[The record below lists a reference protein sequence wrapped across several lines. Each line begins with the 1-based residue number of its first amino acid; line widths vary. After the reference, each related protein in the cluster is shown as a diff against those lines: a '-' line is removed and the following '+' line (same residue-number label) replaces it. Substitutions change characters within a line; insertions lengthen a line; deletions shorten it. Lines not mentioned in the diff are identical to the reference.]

1 MLKEFDEQGQK
12 AIVIAESIS
21 FDFGHQNVGSEHLLL
36 SLLKIKD
43 NDLKKQLELYDVTA
57 KMIEED
63 IKRLFGVNDN
73 QPFYLEYSQNLKNIL
88 ERSIEYTKQHQQDKV
103 TINNIA
109 ISLLQETESVAYEL
123 LQKYH
128 IDTLEIIYQLQEKTA
143 YETSLDQI
151 NTLININKKVSNK
164 NYKII
169 GREKEL
175 NQIQTILA
183 KKEKNNVLIIG
194 EAGVGKTA
202 IIEKLAMLIN
212 ENKVIEPI
220 KNKIIYELSLTSLV
234 AGTKYRGEFEEK
246 FKKIIDKA
254 KQLNNVIIFIDE
266 IHNVIG
272 AGGAEGAIDASNIL
286 KPFLARKEI
295 TVIGATTVDEY
306 YKHFLKDHA
315 MNRRFTIVNLKENTK
330 EETIEIIKGI
340 KSYYETYHKLIIDN
354 KTINQLVSLV
364 DIHLKN
370 KTYPDKAI
378 DILDLACVTA
388 KANNE
393 NKLTEKTIIK
403 TIENTQN
410 INLQTTYNQQKLNNL
425 LPSQQEPIK
434 QILAYLPKKPKNLP
448 LSLIIKGINYK
459 TLQTLSK
466 ILNYNYLKINLNQYQ
481 SYYTNQQ
488 LFNKSS
494 PLLITIQNKP
504 HTILVLENINQ
515 ISDELLYNFIQIIA
529 EGYYEISYKRK
540 VNFENT
546 IILFVEDNLQQGIG
560 FKKDNYLTNMIDQE
574 LINKVNGII
583 EYLLEKQ
590 I

>member
-43 NDLKKQLELYDVTA
+43 NELKKQLELNNLTA
-57 KMIEED
+57 TMIEED
-63 IKRLFGVNDN
+63 IKRLFGINDN
-73 QPFYLEYSQNLKNIL
+73 QPFYLEYSQNLKDIL

-109 ISLLQETESVAYEL
+109 ISLLKQKDSVAYEL

-128 IDTLEIIYQLQEKTA
+128 IDTLEIIYHLQEKTA

-151 NTLININKKVSNK
+151 NTLININKKVTNK

-175 NQIQTILA
+175 EQIQTILA

-212 ENKVIEPI
+212 EDKVIEPI

-266 IHNVIG
+266 IHNIIG

-295 TVIGATTVDEY
+295 TVIGATTIDEY

-340 KSYYETYHKLIIDN
+340 KTYYETYHNLTIDN
-354 KTINQLVSLV
+354 QTINQLVSLV
-364 DIHLKN
+364 DKHLKN

-378 DILDLACVTA
+378 DILDLACVKA
-388 KANNE
+388 KSNNE
-393 NKLTEKTIIK
+393 KQLTLKTIIK
-403 TIENTQN
+403 TIEDTQN
-410 INLQTTYNQQKLNNL
+410 INIQTTYNQQTLNNL
-425 LPSQQEPIK
+425 LTTKQEPIK
-434 QILAYLPKKPKNLP
+434 QILSYLPKKPKNLP
-448 LSLIIKGINYK
+448 LSLIIKGINHK

-466 ILNYNYLKINLNQYQ
+466 VLNYNYLKINLNQYQ

-515 ISDELLYNFIQIIA
+515 ISEELLYNFIQIIA

-540 VNFENT
+540 VNFENA
-546 IILFVEDNLQQGIG
+546 IILFVEDNLQQNLG
-560 FKKDNYLTNMIDQE
+560 FKKNSYLTNIIDEE
-574 LINKVNGII
+574 LINKVQGII
-583 EYLLEKQ
+583 EYLPEKQ